1 MTDRQAISDR
11 VLALLDGA
19 FEALAKGEPPLSEI
33 VAQATRIARLRND
46 FDNLQWLEME
56 QRPLNTKEAWEDV
69 FEEFAGHYGAE
80 ELQQRRADAAQKYM
94 AERTT
99 DIPDGLDAKSEKS
112 TTMAGSVR
120 EIEANMDTVAEM
132 IDIPEM
138 PPNLGAV
145 GAQKAFNEKQ
155 QVTVFAAKSK
165 QASTRVLNRIEQR
178 VRTFLSET
186 EKQVMFGQINA
197 DIFERNR
204 KFVDEQLAAT
214 APKALEQMASA
225 YRRAEEGGAEGRS
238 QALLSCR
245 RALKSVADLLYPA
258 TDSPTV
264 DGDGVKH
271 PLTDDKW
278 MNRLVEFVKNKLPT
292 SVSGDV
298 LETQIDDLARRFR
311 GLGEASSRGVHA
323 DVSEFELNQT
333 VIQTYLTI
341 GDLLRLRADDSGL
354 SVVTQG
360 FTATGDSPLPS

>member
-1 MTDRQAISDR
+1 MHDAQAVSDR
-11 VLALLDGA
+11 VLALLNGA
-19 FEALAKGEPPLSEI
+19 FERLAKGDVPLSEI
-33 VAQATRIARLRND
+33 VAQAARIARLRND

-56 QRPLNTKEAWEDV
+56 QRPLDTKEAWEEV

-80 ELQQRRADAAQKYM
+80 ELQLLRAEAAQKYM

-99 DIPDGLDAKSEKS
+99 KVPDGLDAKSEKS
-112 TTMAGSVR
+112 TTLAGSVR
-120 EIEANMDTVAEM
+120 DIEANMATVNEM
-132 IDIPEM
+132 IQLPEV
-138 PPNLGAV
+138 PPGLGAMGV
-145 GAQKAFNEKQ
+145 QKAFNEKQ
-155 QVTVFAAKSK
+155 QVAVFAAKSK
-165 QASTRVLNRIEQR
+165 QASTKVLNRIEQR
-178 VRTFLSET
+178 VRAFLGET

-204 KFVDEQLAAT
+204 RFVDEQLAAT

-258 TDSPTV
+258 TDKPTV
-264 DGDGVKH
+264 DGDGAEH
-271 PLTDDKW
+271 QLTDDKW
-278 MNRLVEFVKNKLPT
+278 MNRLVEFVKDKLPAST
-292 SVSGDV
+292 SGDV

-323 DVSEFELNQT
+323 DVSEFELNQA

-354 SVVTQG
+354 SVITQG
-360 FTATGDSPLPS
+360 FTNTGEAPASS